1 VVDNTDCDD
10 SNSTV
15 YLGAPELCDGLDN
28 DCDGVIDNDC
38 LCDGTHL
45 TILNINQDT
54 YRAEISINS
63 DAVVD
68 SPVQIYFK
76 SGSESYLLENF
87 EVTLG
92 TIFEVSI
99 ENCTP

>member
-1 VVDNTDCDD
+1 MVDNIDCDD

-28 DCDGVIDNDC
+28 DC

-45 TILNINQDT
+45 IIPNINQDT

-76 SGSESYLLENF
+76 AGSESYLLENF